1 MTISSTSCVN
11 STGVIYNWLIEHPV
25 FAKLVQVSENAVFTL
40 DGRIIG
46 LLACAMTDVI
56 YEQPLNERVR
66 TLMRLE
72 HLFDQVDH
80 SLSTSSAWD
89 SRNTIVALLDILQ
102 TTNRADL
109 KTEIIKEFDRLS
121 ANLAPLSKSPDID
134 QHALRRILD
143 DIQQLVQQWH
153 SLHGLIAQNLRDNEF
168 INSIRQRCAVPGGT
182 SDFDLPLFHCWL
194 QQPDDARQAEL
205 KRWLKEFELLRKTVE
220 LILELIRESAR
231 PKHLTAHGGFY
242 QQPLD
247 TNAPF
252 QMIRVKIPA
261 DSGYYAEISGGKH
274 RITIRF
280 MNIATDGRPGQTE
293 QDVDFILTNCV
304 I

>member
-1 MTISSTSCVN
+1 
-11 STGVIYNWLIEHPV
+11 
-25 FAKLVQVSENAVFTL
+25 
-40 DGRIIG
+40 
-46 LLACAMTDVI
+46 MTDVT

-72 HLFDQVDH
+72 HLFNQADH
-80 SLSTSSAWD
+80 SLLSSATWD
-89 SRNTIVALLDILQ
+89 NRNTITALLDILQ

-109 KTEIIKEFDRLS
+109 KTEIIKEFDRLVT
-121 ANLAPLSKSPDID
+121 NLAPLSKSPDID
-134 QHALRRILD
+134 QPALRRILD

-153 SLHGLIAQNLRDNEF
+153 SLHGLIAQNLRENEF

-182 SDFDLPLFHCWL
+182 SDFDLPIFHCWL
-194 QQPDDARQAEL
+194 QQPDLARQTEL
-205 KRWLKEFELLRKTVE
+205 DSWLNEFELLRKTVD
-220 LILELIRESAR
+220 LILKLIRESAR
-231 PKHLTAHGGFY
+231 PKRMTAHGGFY

-247 TNAPF
+247 TSAPF
-252 QMIRVKIPA
+252 QMIRVTIPA

-293 QDVDFILTNCV
+293 QDVDFTLRNCV